1 MVFWAGLIAVVV
13 GAVVGVTEKRRNPQ
27 RALFVTVTATVATY
41 VLVTIVWAL
50 AT

>member
-13 GAVVGVTEKRRNPQ
+13 GAVVGVIEKRRNEE
-27 RALFVTVTATVATY
+27 RALLVTVATTVATY